1 MKISEMEL
9 DPALVEEGVWRPF
22 DDDGAAVKIASM
34 EKKTYQNKMGRMM
47 TRAMM
52 QSRVRDLEATKRDEI
67 TYKAMVG
74 TIIMGFKGFQNDDG
88 GDVVF
93 SDENVLRMLADLP
106 KFRRFCQTEAAD
118 DTNFRRNKENSADDD
133 DTPVTTP
140 EAHLKSGDE
149 VPA

>member
-1 MKISEMEL
+1 MKLSEMQL
-9 DPALVEEGVWRPF
+9 DPALVEDGVWRRF

-34 EKKTYQNKMGRMM
+34 EKKSYQNKMGKMM

-74 TIIMGFKGFQNDDG
+74 TIVMGYKGFQNDDG
-88 GDVVF
+88 SDVEF
-93 SDENVLRMLADLP
+93 TDENVLRMLIDYP

-118 DTNFRRNKENSADDD
+118 DTNYRLHKENSADDD
-133 DTPVTTP
+133 GAMPPPD
-140 EAHLKSGDE
+140 ARLKSGAE